1 MAGDIPQFHR
11 GRIGKLDAQNF
22 NKMGRAALHA
32 RHDLE
37 TNPTPIGRDTPAG
50 PNLWPIIAKIGEPV
64 TEDNAVVGFAWDEVH
79 YADKQFTALSGG
91 RSYSEEEGNYCV
103 PLGVTPSQL
112 ATLYLT
118 GAVVRISYMPS
129 ETGIVLFFE
138 LPSGPLGV
146 VDFLMIKAVHAGEGG
161 AISPLTPNCSGFAN
175 NRRYEV
181 DIVKPDTDFFTS
193 DSFASSAPSF
203 SDQPTTLNKVYAY
216 NLLEYNNGNL
226 GGEQQVNDCNVETQ
240 LATIPVGTVV
250 IGKMMAQ
257 WEDKQSGGAAGDPDG
272 ATVFSRAYGF
282 SVVNDSCVTCCVA
295 DQEGLYRTTFERAAA
310 RAERRI
316 QARSPVSVLDEML
329 R

>member
-11 GRIGKLDAQNF
+11 GRSGKVTAQNM
-22 NKMGRAALHA
+22 NAIGRSALHS

-50 PNLWPIIAKIGEPV
+50 PNLWPIIARIGEPV
-64 TEDNAVVGFAWDEVH
+64 TEDDAVVGFAWDEVH
-79 YADKQFTALSGG
+79 FADRQFTALSGG
-91 RSYSEEEGNYCV
+91 RSYDVKEKNYCV

-118 GAVVRISYMPS
+118 GAVVRINYMPS
-129 ETGIVLFFE
+129 ATGIVLFFD

-146 VDFLMIKAVHAGEGG
+146 VDFLMIKAVHSGPGG
-161 AISPLTPNCSGFAN
+161 SASPLTPNCSGFAS

-193 DSFASSAPSF
+193 GAFASSAPSF
-203 SDQPTTLNKVYAY
+203 SSQQTTLNQVYAY

-257 WEDKQSGGAAGDPDG
+257 WEDKETGGEAGDPEG

-282 SVVNDSCVTCCVA
+282 SVVNDSCVRCCVA

-310 RAERRI
+310 RSERRI
-316 QARSPVSVLDEML
+316 QARSPVSILDEML